1 MAFFQAI
8 PPSTSVSSGQGQGP
22 SAYRAHTD
30 QTLGALFSPT
40 RGNWL
45 DPCISRWC
53 PTFELTWAMLS
64 PPLCPESPSNLRT
77 RRDGAKRRTH
87 TRRYHPEL
95 GKTRRARGRSVWYV
109 LVWLQFGSSK
119 PRPSD
124 IRQYPPRRLRSTKA
138 QVRPTAGGYAAPPW
152 RRSPQ
157 LRPRPTG
164 TRERCTAQTCYTP
177 FGIDL

>member
-77 RRDGAKRRTH
+77 RRDGATRRTRRLH
-87 TRRYHPEL
+87 TRRLRPEL
-95 GKTRRARGRSVWYV
+95 GKTPHARVRSVWYV
-109 LVWLQFGSSK
+109 LVWLQLGSSQ
-119 PRPSD
+119 PRPPD
-124 IRQYPPRRLRSTKA
+124 TPQYLPRRLRSTKA
-138 QVRPTAGGYAAPPW
+138 QVRPTVGGYAAAPW
-152 RRSPQ
+152 QRSRHLR
-157 LRPRPTG
+157 LRPAG
-164 TRERCTAQTCYTP
+164 TRV
-177 FGIDL
+177 